1 MIYYKKLVK
10 ANLNIILGGRTLDK
24 LVNIRIGTTV
34 KVEELLS
41 DGYIR
46 ERMLALGLT
55 KGATI
60 DVIRRGPKDN
70 LTLYN
75 IRGTMIAL
83 RKEEG
88 EKIIVSY
95 I

>member
-1 MIYYKKLVK
+1 MQSLTSINV
-10 ANLNIILGGRTLDK
+10 GS
-24 LVNIRIGTTV
+24 TV

-55 KGATI
+55 KGASI
-60 DVIRRGPKDN
+60 DVIRKGPKNN
-70 LTLYN
+70 LTVYN

-83 RKEEG
+83 RKEES

>member
-10 ANLNIILGGRTLDK
+10 ANLNNILGGRTLDK

>member
-1 MIYYKKLVK
+1 ME
-10 ANLNIILGGRTLDK
+10 R
-24 LVNIRIGTTV
+24 LVNIETGSTV
-34 KVEELLS
+34 RVEELLS
-41 DGYIR
+41 SGYIR

-55 KGATI
+55 KGASI

-70 LTLYN
+70 LTVYN

-88 EKIIVSY
+88 EKIIVSH

>member
-10 ANLNIILGGRTLDK
+10 ANLNIILGGGTLDK

>member
-1 MIYYKKLVK
+1 ME
-10 ANLNIILGGRTLDK
+10 K
-24 LVNIRIGTTV
+24 LVNIETGTTV
-34 KVEELLS
+34 KVESLS
-41 DGYIR
+41 SNGYIR

-55 KGATI
+55 KGAII
-60 DVIRRGPKDN
+60 DVVRRGPRDN
-70 LTLYN
+70 LTIYN

-88 EKIIVSY
+88 EKIVVSY

>member
-1 MIYYKKLVK
+1 MD
-10 ANLNIILGGRTLDK
+10 N
-24 LVNIRIGTTV
+24 LVNVKTGTTV

-41 DGYIR
+41 SGYIR

-55 KGATI
+55 KGALI
-60 DVIRRGPKDN
+60 DVIRKGPKDN
-70 LTLYN
+70 LTIYN
-75 IRGTMIAL
+75 IRGTVIAL

-88 EKIIVSY
+88 EKILVSY

>member
-1 MIYYKKLVK
+1 MYKLVDTK
-10 ANLNIILGGRTLDK
+10 VGS
-24 LVNIRIGTTV
+24 TV

-41 DGYIR
+41 TGYIR

-55 KGATI
+55 KGAAI

-70 LTLYN
+70 LTIYN
-75 IRGTMIAL
+75 IRGAMIAL